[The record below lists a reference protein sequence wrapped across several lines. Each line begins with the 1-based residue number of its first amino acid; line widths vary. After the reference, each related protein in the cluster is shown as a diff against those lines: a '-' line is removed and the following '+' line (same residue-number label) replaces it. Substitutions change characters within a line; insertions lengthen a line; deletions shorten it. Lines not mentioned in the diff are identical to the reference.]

1 MLQKSKKNKEEKDQ
15 SEKKPAAQKNNLDI
29 LPIRY
34 YDEDAKAF
42 VLKDG
47 SYFDIYEKVADDVDN
62 MMEDEVQMLMIR
74 LAKFLKLYKDDI
86 KIISMNVP
94 TNLLSQEKRLTKK
107 MQETNDPVRK
117 KWLQRSISELQRAEK
132 GTRKREYY
140 FVLMSRTAEQ
150 HHDQVQQ
157 LSILGDGVREISLE
171 KKLQIV
177 YKLCNPNS
185 LIVRE
190 EGIK

>member
-1 MLQKSKKNKEEKDQ
+1 MKKNKEEN
-15 SEKKPAAQKNNLDI
+15 EKKAVMGKNNLDV
-29 LPIRY
+29 LPIRR
-34 YDEDAKAF
+34 YDEDVEAF

-47 SYFDIYEKVADDVDN
+47 TYFDIYEKVADDVDN

-74 LAKFLKLYKDDI
+74 FAKFLKLYKDDL
-86 KIISMNVP
+86 KIISMNFP
-94 TNLLSQEKRLTKK
+94 TNLLSQQKKLEKK
-107 MQETNDPVRK
+107 MQETRDPVRK
-117 KWLQRSISELQRAEK
+117 KWIARSIDELQRAEK

-140 FVLMSRTAEQ
+140 FVLMSKTAEE
-150 HHDQVQQ
+150 HYDQVQQ
-157 LSILGDGVREISLE
+157 LSILGNSVRKMSFE

-190 EGIK
+190 ERVK

>member
-1 MLQKSKKNKEEKDQ
+1 MMKKKKRKEEKPKK
-15 SEKKPAAQKNNLDI
+15 EKQPSIGKNNLDI

-34 YDEDAKAF
+34 YDEDAESF

-47 SYFDIYEKVADDVDN
+47 TYFDIYEKVADDVDN

-74 LAKFLKLYKDDI
+74 FAKFLKLYKDDL
-86 KIISMNVP
+86 KIVSMNFP
-94 TNLLSQEKRLTKK
+94 TNLISQQKRLEKK
-107 MQETNDPVRK
+107 MQETRDPVRK
-117 KWLQRSISELQRAEK
+117 RWLERSISELQRAEK

-140 FVLMSRTAEQ
+140 FILMAKDAEE
-150 HHDQVQQ
+150 HYDQVQQ
-157 LSILGDGVREISLE
+157 LSILGDGIRKMSLD
-171 KKLQIV
+171 KKLQII

-190 EGIK
+190 EGVK

>member
-1 MLQKSKKNKEEKDQ
+1 MMKKKKNKEGKPAK
-15 SEKKPAAQKNNLDI
+15 EKKPVIGKNNLDI

-34 YDEDAKAF
+34 YDEDAESF

-62 MMEDEVQMLMIR
+62 MIEDEVQMLMIR
-74 LAKFLKLYKDDI
+74 FAKFLKLYKDDL
-86 KIISMNVP
+86 KIVSMNFP
-94 TNLLSQEKRLTKK
+94 TNLLSQQKRLEKK
-107 MQETNDPVRK
+107 MHETRDPVRK
-117 KWLQRSISELQRAEK
+117 RWLERSISELQRAEK

-140 FVLMSRTAEQ
+140 FVLLSKDAEE
-150 HHDQVQQ
+150 HYDQVQQ
-157 LSILGDGVREISLE
+157 LSVLGDGVRKMSLD

-190 EGIK
+190 EGVK

>member
-1 MLQKSKKNKEEKDQ
+1 MIKKKRKEEKPKK
-15 SEKKPAAQKNNLDI
+15 EKQPSIGKNNLDI

-34 YDEDAKAF
+34 YDEDAESF

-47 SYFDIYEKVADDVDN
+47 TYFDIYEKVADDVDN

-74 LAKFLKLYKDDI
+74 FAKFLKLYKDDL
-86 KIISMNVP
+86 KIVSMNFP
-94 TNLLSQEKRLTKK
+94 TNLISQQKRLEKK
-107 MQETNDPVRK
+107 LYETRDPVRRR
-117 KWLQRSISELQRAEK
+117 WLLRSISELQRAEK

-140 FVLMSRTAEQ
+140 FILLSKDAEE
-150 HHDQVQQ
+150 HYDQVQQ
-157 LSILGDGVREISLE
+157 LSVLGDGVRKMSLD
-171 KKLQIV
+171 KKLQII

-190 EGIK
+190 EGVK

>member
-1 MLQKSKKNKEEKDQ
+1 MMKRKKNKEEKPKK
-15 SEKKPAAQKNNLDI
+15 EKQPSIGKNNLDI

-34 YDEDAKAF
+34 YDEDAESF

-47 SYFDIYEKVADDVDN
+47 TYFDIYEKVADDVDN

-74 LAKFLKLYKDDI
+74 FAKFLKLYKDDL
-86 KIISMNVP
+86 KIVSMNFP
-94 TNLLSQEKRLTKK
+94 TNLLSQQKRLEKK
-107 MQETNDPVRK
+107 LHETRDPVRRR
-117 KWLQRSISELQRAEK
+117 WLERSISELQRAEK

-140 FVLMSRTAEQ
+140 FILMSKDAEE
-150 HHDQVQQ
+150 HYDQVQQ
-157 LSILGDGVREISLE
+157 LSVLGNGIRKMSLD

-190 EGIK
+190 EGVK